1 MVYTTSYQYLGAIV
15 LKYKGSIRNKKA
27 EEYVFISQIVFLLLV
42 GILFVRV
49 RHNTSFLFNSLYIN
63 IILLLIPAVAVIII
77 KILQKK
83 MSLGDQKRADTVFN
97 LFYLALTL
105 YFLNYES
112 ESFFKILL
120 LMPIVICSLQYGAR
134 SGYFWAFLSSTG
146 LFFLEMIN
154 KPVRVDEDVI
164 VIGVL
169 WLFAWLLGNMTEAEK
184 EIREELQYQA
194 ALDGLTGIYNHRSFY
209 DFLDKYLDNAKFEN
223 DSLALIMI
231 DVDFFKY
238 YNDTYG
244 HRKGDEV
251 LRLLAQIIDK
261 VARNKGLSARYG
273 GDEFAVI
280 LPKCSGKDGLEVGEM
295 VRQEVEKLK
304 FEGADILP
312 HGKITISVGVATF
325 PENANT
331 KEKLVQKADEALYKA
346 KYTSTNSVEL
356 YYSVFEEIKNSL
368 QDKEKELLSSMRT
381 LLMVVNAKDRYTY
394 GHCER
399 VMHYAVQIGRTM
411 SLWEWEIQNLT
422 VGALLHDIGKI
433 EVSRE
438 VLNKT
443 GKLTEEE
450 WFAIRQHPVWG
461 ADMIRPISSLSDAV
475 DIVQYHHENFDGT
488 GYPYR
493 IKGEEI
499 PLGARILRVADSF
512 DAMTSNRP
520 YKRIFTFQE
529 ALEEIQA
536 HSGTCYDPEV
546 VEAFTEYLVG
556 TGILSNTA

>member
-1 MVYTTSYQYLGAIV
+1 M
-15 LKYKGSIRNKKA
+15 KYIEYVRNKKA
-27 EEYVFISQIVFLLLV
+27 EEYVIISQIVFLLLV
-42 GILFVRV
+42 GILFIRV
-49 RHNTSFLFNSLYIN
+49 HSNTTKIFYLIYVNG
-63 IILLLIPAVAVIII
+63 ILLLIPSVAVVAI

-83 MSLGDQKRADTVFN
+83 MSLINQKKADIIFN
-97 LFYLALTL
+97 LLYLVLTL
-105 YFLNYES
+105 YFLKHEQ
-112 ESFFKILL
+112 ESFFRMLL
-120 LMPIVICSLQYGAR
+120 LMPVVVCSLRYGTK
-134 SGYFWAFLSSTG
+134 SGYKWAFLATSG
-146 LFFLEMIN
+146 LLLLEVIS
-154 KPVRVDEDVI
+154 KPIKIDVDVI
-164 VIGVL
+164 VIGIL
-169 WLFAWLLGNMTEAEK
+169 WLFAWLLGKMSEAEK
-184 EIREELQYQA
+184 EIRDELQYQA
-194 ALDGLTGIYNHRSFY
+194 SLDGLTGIYNHRSFY
-209 DFLDKYLDNAKFEN
+209 DLLNKHLENAKFEN
-223 DSLALIMI
+223 ESLALIMI

-244 HRKGDEV
+244 HQKGDEV
-251 LRLLAQIIDK
+251 LCLLAKIIK
-261 VARNKGLSARYG
+261 KCTKNIGFCARYG

-280 LPKCSGKDGLEVGEM
+280 LPKYSGQEGLEIGEII
-295 VRQEVEKLK
+295 RKEVEKLT

-312 HGKITISVGVATF
+312 HGQITISVGVASF
-325 PENANT
+325 PENAKT
-331 KEKLVQKADEALYKA
+331 KEKLVQKTDEALYKA

-399 VMHYAVQIGRTM
+399 VMHHAVQIGRTM

-438 VLNKT
+438 VLNKP

-450 WFAIRQHPVWG
+450 WQAIRQHPVWG

-475 DIVQYHHENFDGT
+475 GIVQYHHENFDGS
-488 GYPYR
+488 GYPYK

-520 YKRIFTFQE
+520 YKRIFSFKE

-536 HSGTCYDPEV
+536 HSGTCYDPDV
-546 VEAFTEYLVG
+546 VEAFTEYIVG